1 MQIHISDFN
10 RKPKLNDRLR
20 FLIRVVQNQL
30 ASQEGA
36 KFSCFYE
43 CGNLQSFS
51 YIDSCFVSLSTFKM
65 ARRNLGKLT
74 TNIVTKTAQAGSVMA
89 KQGMSTFCSEETIE
103 ALGFIQ
109 QV

>member
-1 MQIHISDFN
+1 
-10 RKPKLNDRLR
+10 
-20 FLIRVVQNQL
+20 
-30 ASQEGA
+30 
-36 KFSCFYE
+36 
-43 CGNLQSFS
+43 
-51 YIDSCFVSLSTFKM
+51 M

-89 KQGMSTFCSEETIE
+89 KQGMATFCSEETIE

>member
-1 MQIHISDFN
+1 MI
-10 RKPKLNDRLR
+10 NDQLR

-36 KFSCFYE
+36 KLSCFFE
-43 CGNLQSFS
+43 CGNLRSFS
-51 YIDSCFVSLSTFKM
+51 HIDSCFVSVSTFTM

-74 TNIVTKTAQAGSVMA
+74 TNIVTKTAQAGTVMA
-89 KQGMSTFCSEETIE
+89 KQGISTFCSEETIE

>member
-1 MQIHISDFN
+1 
-10 RKPKLNDRLR
+10 
-20 FLIRVVQNQL
+20 
-30 ASQEGA
+30 
-36 KFSCFYE
+36 
-43 CGNLQSFS
+43 
-51 YIDSCFVSLSTFKM
+51 M

-74 TNIVTKTAQAGSVMA
+74 TNIVTKAAQAGSVMA